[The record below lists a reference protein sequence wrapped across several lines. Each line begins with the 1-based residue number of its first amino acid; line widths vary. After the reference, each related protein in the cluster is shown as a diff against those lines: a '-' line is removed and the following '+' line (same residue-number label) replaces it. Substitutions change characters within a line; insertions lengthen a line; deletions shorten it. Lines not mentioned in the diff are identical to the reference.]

1 MNNHELMMLDELMKK
16 HEDTAKNIKEIKAKN
31 NVIMSDLE
39 KIDKETHRQH
49 QVLLGRIDLMDKNDE
64 DIKKQIMQLK
74 ENDVEMKEK
83 LDELGKT
90 DEECLEKLKEI
101 AQQEKKILLQLEQLK
116 ENDKEI
122 ETKMAK
128 FLDNQ
133 NEMFD
138 AINEFSE
145 VMKSQYNQLS
155 LYDQKIIK
163 QQVQLGLMQN
173 ITVRQIDNFRND
185 TFIFLK
191 DLKNEIIKTQ
201 YITRYSKHFEYLET
215 AFLMFERINRDSF
228 NLFVDDDDD
237 RMEKFIE
244 NSDQLEVHIDG
255 VLNMLCGRGM
265 WLRNSIIYKDLNE
278 TCSQNFIEKVMS
290 TVKHAMDLYDIRSAM
305 VGEDVR

>member
-16 HEDTAKNIKEIKAKN
+16 HEDTAKDIKDIKAKN

-39 KIDKETHRQH
+39 KFDKETHRQH
-49 QVLLGRIDLMDKNDE
+49 QVILGRIDVMDKNDE

-101 AQQEKKILLQLEQLK
+101 AQQEKKILLQLEKLK

-128 FLDNQ
+128 LSDSQ

-138 AINEFSE
+138 MINEFSE

-173 ITVRQIDNFRND
+173 ITVRQIDNFRNA
-185 TFIFLK
+185 TFDMLK
-191 DLKNEIIKTQ
+191 DLKKEVIKTQ
-201 YITRYSKHFEYLET
+201 YITRYSKHFEYLEI
-215 AFLMFERINRDSF
+215 AFRFFKRINRDSI
-228 NLFVDDDDD
+228 NLFVDDW
-237 RMEKFIE
+237 RMKEFIK
-244 NSDQLEVHIDG
+244 NSDKLEIHIDG

-265 WLRNSIIYKDLNE
+265 WLRKSIIYEDLNE
-278 TCSQNFIEKVMS
+278 TCSQNYIEKVMS

>member
-1 MNNHELMMLDELMKK
+1 MMLDELMKK
-16 HEDTAKNIKEIKAKN
+16 HEDTAKDIKDIKAKN

-49 QVLLGRIDLMDKNDE
+49 QVILGRIDVMDKNDE

-83 LDELGKT
+83 LEELGKT

-101 AQQEKKILLQLEQLK
+101 AQQEKKILLQLEKLK

-128 FLDNQ
+128 LSDSQ

-138 AINEFSE
+138 MINEFSE

-173 ITVRQIDNFRND
+173 ITVRQIDNFRNA
-185 TFIFLK
+185 TFNRLI
-191 DLKNEIIKTQ
+191 DLKKEVIKTQ
-201 YITRYSKHFEYLET
+201 YITRYSKHFEYLGT
-215 AFLMFERINRDSF
+215 AFKMFERMDRDSF
-228 NLFVDDDDD
+228 NLFVNDW
-237 RMEKFIE
+237 RMQEFIKY
-244 NSDQLEVHIDG
+244 SDNLEIHIDG

-265 WLRNSIIYKDLNE
+265 WLRKSSIYEDLNE
-278 TCSQNFIEKVMS
+278 TCSQNYIEKVMS